1 MVGVHVACGFSPPG
15 ARVQSVR
22 SSSHLQRPSRCAPLS
37 PRTSYRLRRNE
48 KHTDG
53 FGGLSRYY
61 LERSGTA
68 LRSYDEEYVVG
79 GEPPKQP
86 SLALKAFRAF
96 KRGMGAVQRKGGTG
110 AAVLVSIALL
120 ALAVHFG
127 RAAFAK
133 LYGPAHC
140 FFTEYVYRQSVTPP
154 WEYEK
159 TYGCLPPGADP
170 ETYGKLLIKVDGKYY
185 FKSGGPPDWPL
196 KAGANPSAYV
206 KRQLGMPVSV
216 GWQRPT
222 MLLAFLGYMLY
233 FFMRNVF

>member
-1 MVGVHVACGFSPPG
+1 MFVVGVHVACGFSPPG
-15 ARVQSVR
+15 AYVQSTR
-22 SSSHLQRPSRCAPLS
+22 SSSHLQRPSRCAPPS
-37 PRTSYRLRRNE
+37 PRTSYRRKRNE
-48 KHTDG
+48 KHTIG
-53 FGGLSRYY
+53 VGNLSQFY
-61 LERSGTA
+61 SKHSNTA
-68 LRSYDEEYVVG
+68 LRSYDEEYVIG

-120 ALAVHFG
+120 ALAVYLG
-127 RAAFAK
+127 RAAF
-133 LYGPAHC
+133 GPAHW

-170 ETYGKLLIKVDGKYY
+170 ETYGKILIKVDGNHYL
-185 FKSGGPPDWPL
+185 KSGGPPDWPL

-233 FFMRNVF
+233 YFWRNVF